1 MTWKTLFVLG
11 LNYLDT
17 LRPDIPD
24 VVLPNLPNGEFLQR
38 KIRRHSAEHLFD
50 IYFPPSRPQV
60 PKSCNPLPSF
70 CPALSWKWRKR

>member
-50 IYFPPSRPQV
+50 IYSLLRDPKFQSRAI
-60 PKSCNPLPSF
+60 L
-70 CPALSWKWRKR
+70 ALILSRLS